1 MKKWVRQAHT
11 LEMTGRYDV
20 ESLDGERPKEVGMMV
35 SLWYSVS
42 DRLQYC

>member
-1 MKKWVRQAHT
+1 MKKLARQVHI

-20 ESLDGERPKEVGMMV
+20 ESLDGERPKEVGGMD

-42 DRLQYC
+42 DRLQY